1 MFNQQHI
8 RLKGENGVLSA
19 STFISIRKVACRED
33 HSAEYALPAVL
44 VSNKNGRKR
53 LLYQNYRKLNES
65 LIRDNNPMA
74 HMENVLDK
82 LQGYKRLTLFTKFIM
97 AVLRELIAKNFVVS
111 GRH

>member
-65 LIRDNNPMA
+65 LINPMQSDGSHGERVRQA
-74 HMENVLDK
+74 TGVQKTNTIHQIHHGSSK
-82 LQGYKRLTLFTKFIM
+82 GAY
-97 AVLRELIAKNFVVS
+97 
-111 GRH
+111 